1 MKPLELPARPEGEL
15 TEQVTQ
21 LWEDLFRLVERLNV
35 ERDSAAPNGEK
46 AHE

>member
-15 TEQVTQ
+15 SEQVTQ

-35 ERDSAAPNGEK
+35 ERDSAASNGAG